1 MLTWKSW
8 IKMMQALEPHKRVRC
23 MLFAGCVFLHFIP
36 LYLMAWEKESE
47 PIAAPL
53 TRTPASL
60 ASKPERWEYDRSI
73 HAFGIAYKDPDGR
86 VVRRRVYVR
95 KARYDAANINA
106 ATPLFVE
113 IENASSGP
121 IVRSLSTSDEIL
133 YDSALRQYVNETTNW
148 KYLEGIVLFS
158 LLGFASFV
166 AAGVMHWQNRR
177 QGKQQSVLGA

>member
-23 MLFAGCVFLHFIP
+23 MLFAGCVFFHFIP

-53 TRTPASL
+53 TRTLASL
-60 ASKPERWEYDRSI
+60 AAKPETWEYDRSI
-73 HAFGIAYKDPDGR
+73 YIFRIAYKEPDGH

-95 KARYDAANINA
+95 KARYHAASINA

-113 IENASSGP
+113 VENALSGP
-121 IVRSLSTSDEIL
+121 IVRSLSTSDEVL
-133 YDSALRQYVNETTNW
+133 YDSSLRQYVNEIENW
-148 KYLEGIVLFS
+148 KSLEGIVFFS
-158 LLGFASFV
+158 TLSFASFV

-177 QGKQQSVLGA
+177 QKKKQPMVNL

>member
-23 MLFAGCVFLHFIP
+23 MLFAGCTFLLLTSP
-36 LYLMAWEKESE
+36 LLMSWEEESE
-47 PIAAPL
+47 SIAVHL
-53 TRTPASL
+53 LRIPASL
-60 ASKPERWEYDRSI
+60 ASKPESWEYDRSI
-73 HAFGIAYKDPDGR
+73 HTFWIAYKDPDGR
-86 VVRRRVYVR
+86 VARRRVYVR
-95 KARYDAANINA
+95 KAHYDATNINA

-113 IENASSGP
+113 VENASSGS

-148 KYLEGIVLFS
+148 KYLEGIIIFS
-158 LLGFASFV
+158 MLSFASFV

-177 QGKQQSVLGA
+177 QKKQPD